1 MVQSLELILDDA
13 LDAAIRREWQLLVD
27 SDLPSQG
34 RHSGE
39 SNRPHITLAV
49 ADEFDTLDSRI
60 DDEFLR
66 VRFPVRL
73 GAFVVFRG
81 KHVTLARLVVPSKD
95 LLTLHG
101 HVSEL
106 AEGSGGYRSHTT
118 SGKWTP
124 HVTLARRLTRAEL
137 AEAFLRLH
145 ACPSD
150 LVGETSAL
158 RRWDGEDKREWLVR

>member
-13 LDAAIRREWQLLVD
+13 LDAAVRREWHLLLD
-27 SDLPSQG
+27 AGLPSQG
-34 RHSGE
+34 SHGGE

-49 ADEFDTLDSRI
+49 ADEFDDLDARI
-60 DDEFLR
+60 DDEFLN

-73 GAFVVFRG
+73 GAFAVFRG
-81 KHVTLARLVVPSKD
+81 KHTTLTRLVVPSKE
-95 LLTLHG
+95 LLAVHG
-101 HVSEL
+101 HASQL
-106 AEGSGGYRSHTT
+106 AEGSEGYRSHTST
-118 SGKWTP
+118 GKWTP

-150 LVGETSAL
+150 LVGTTSAL
-158 RRWDGEDKREWLVR
+158 RRWDGEEKREWQVR

>member
-1 MVQSLELILDDA
+1 MVQSLELLLDDS
-13 LDAAIRREWQLLVD
+13 LDVAVRREWQLLID
-27 SDLPSQG
+27 ADLPSQG
-34 RHSGE
+34 RHTGE
-39 SNRPHITLAV
+39 SNRPHITLSV
-49 ADEFDTLDSRI
+49 ADDFEMLDARI
-60 DDEFLR
+60 EQEFLR

-81 KHVTLARLVVPSKD
+81 KHTTLARLVVPSKE
-95 LLTLHG
+95 LLTLHAR
-101 HVSEL
+101 VSEL
-106 AEGSGGYRSHTT
+106 AEDSGGYRSHTT

-124 HVTLARRLTRAEL
+124 HVTLARRLTRVEL